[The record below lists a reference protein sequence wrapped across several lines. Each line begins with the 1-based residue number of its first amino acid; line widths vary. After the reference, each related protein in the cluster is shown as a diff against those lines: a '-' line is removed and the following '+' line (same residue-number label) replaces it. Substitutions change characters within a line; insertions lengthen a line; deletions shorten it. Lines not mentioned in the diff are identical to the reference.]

1 MTSRPLPAAQFQL
14 QHANQLGSSF
24 GQKSSRALRWLGR
37 ARTWWWGPLFSQA
50 NVLLC
55 FASTALRRCRSFL
68 RPPTRGR
75 SWQSA
80 VTGGRIHSFP
90 ALISDDYGG
99 EGKTAS
105 CRLRKIARELRILP
119 RCPHQSR
126 YQLFLHSLSF
136 LLLFKP
142 RPSSISS
149 IHLPLTNYSFR

>member
-1 MTSRPLPAAQFQL
+1 MTSSRYLRHSSNCNTL
-14 QHANQLGSSF
+14 TNLGVRS
-24 GQKSSRALRWLGR
+24 
-37 ARTWWWGPLFSQA
+37 ARSLAEPCAGSVEHERGGGGHFSPRRMFYCASQA
-50 NVLLC
+50 LHFVVAAHFYGRQSWPEL
-55 FASTALRRCRSFL
+55 AK
-68 RPPTRGR
+68 RGHR
-75 SWQSA
+75 
-80 VTGGRIHSFP
+80 GGIHSFP